1 MPIAQSYGNLRLAV
15 VGLGSIGA
23 DVVHAIRDGHVPGI
37 ELVAAAEPTAS
48 RTRDELLAANIPVY
62 DRVQYFSWNQLDVV
76 LEATSQSALRK
87 IAPQVIREGVDLV
100 ILSAGATLDVEF
112 LPSLLDL
119 ADRSGSKIWFP
130 SGALGALDVVRAA
143 SVGDI
148 ESITLT
154 TTKHPTAL
162 SDAPH
167 IEESKIDLSSISSP
181 VEVFSGGPVAAV
193 RGFPQNVNVA
203 ALLSLAAGNPK
214 RVHVRVIADPKAP
227 GNVHEV
233 AVNGSFGKMILRLEN
248 KPSTTNPKTSA
259 LAAQSVVA
267 LLRQLGSSKRF
278 G

>member
-1 MPIAQSYGNLRLAV
+1 MPTATNLRNVRLAV
-15 VGLGSIGA
+15 VGLGSIGT
-23 DVVHAIRDGHVPGI
+23 DVVHAIRDGQITGI

-48 RTRDELLAANIPVY
+48 RTRDELIADNIPVY
-62 DRVQYFSWNQLDVV
+62 DRAQDLPWNQLDVV
-76 LEATSQSALRK
+76 LEATSQTALKK
-87 IAPQVIREGVDLV
+87 IAPQVVREGVDLV
-100 ILSAGATLDVEF
+100 VLSAGATLDVEF
-112 LPSLLDL
+112 LTALLDL
-119 ADRSGSKIWFP
+119 ANRSGSTIWFP

-148 ESITLT
+148 DSITLT
-154 TTKHPTAL
+154 TTKHPAAL

-167 IEESKIDLSSISSP
+167 IEKSKIDLGSISSRR
-181 VEVFSGGPVAAV
+181 EVFSGGPVAAV

-203 ALLSLAAGNPK
+203 ALLSLAAGNPN

-233 AVNGSFGKMILRLEN
+233 AVRGSFGNMTIRLEN
-248 KPSTTNPKTSA
+248 EPSTSNPKTSA

-267 LLRQLGSSKRF
+267 LLRQLSSPQRF